1 MAAATGAT
9 ADSRCADAMAA
20 AAAAAAAAATAA
32 AAAAAA
38 EAGAA
43 AAAAAAEAEAE
54 EEKAKATAGS
64 AAAVGTG
71 LELVWSLPVAEA
83 YGWLRCIHIGRMQ
96 LQALRQ
102 RNTLESSLGLLV
114 RLLTRQPTPT
124 LPAIYTVVEI
134 VDVSGAVLTVR
145 GAARYM
151 PSAGLR
157 VLSAGVGALQV
168 EVGTCSDRPLE
179 PLEMARALE
188 AMREGALTP
197 LTLLEAAQLRTRRS
211 AHAVPGA
218 ALAHGAPPPE
228 PLSSLPSLPTTSAS
242 AAATS
247 SSGGLTKTKRN
258 QVAGS
263 ALAQHGG
270 APKSKHTPSGDA
282 LVRLAVACG
291 HSPLGMSRMPEPTR
305 PTQPTPTMAAP
316 IISRQSTQTDAEPAP
331 SHCADP
337 WRVDVDD
344 RCPRELA
351 EECQA
356 DEDDDWARKKAE
368 AEADAL
374 LSSLPTPTPPAPADG
389 SSLPPPPR
397 PAFLT
402 PPNLTGS
409 LTDVALSIVKASGGT
424 LLLSSVCTELYKL
437 NPTAREVLKNGGGA
451 KKWIGS
457 VDGLAVVASGSTEWR
472 VILQPKRDMPSAPM
486 SNAAP
491 GRPPPPTPPRAATA
505 PPPPPPPPAHAG
517 GPHSLVRSLGLPS
530 LGILGMCADG
540 RPRNGM
546 QPFGMSQPSP
556 SAPSPAA
563 AAPSWV
569 AGSKYGDRKCREGF
583 ACNKNWCGYAHPI
596 GWPLQALHELHL
608 SQMHPNQPPPPPP
621 PPPPPQQQQQQ
632 QPPQQDHHQQQPP
645 QQQHRPPPPPP
656 QQQQQDQQQ
665 QQQPPQQQQRPP
677 PPPQKRM
684 APSGMAPP
692 GMPPPNTAY
701 WKCPY

>member
-9 ADSRCADAMAA
+9 ADTRCADAMAA
-20 AAAAAAAAATAA
+20 AAAATT
-32 AAAAAA
+32 AAAA
-38 EAGAA
+38 EAE
-43 AAAAAAEAEAE
+43 AEAKAEAE
-54 EEKAKATAGS
+54 EEKAKAAAGS

-211 AHAVPGA
+211 AHGTHGA
-218 ALAHGAPPPE
+218 ALAHCAPPPE
-228 PLSSLPSLPTTSAS
+228 PLPSLPSLPSLPTTSAS

-263 ALAQHGG
+263 ALAQHVL
-270 APKSKHTPSGDA
+270 APKSKHIPSGDA

-291 HSPLGMSRMPEPTR
+291 HSPLGMSLVPEPTQPTQPTR
-305 PTQPTPTMAAP
+305 STQPTPTMAAP

-331 SHCADP
+331 SHCANP
-337 WRVDVDD
+337 WRVDDDD
-344 RCPRELA
+344 RYPR

-356 DEDDDWARKKAE
+356 AEDVDWARKKAE

-374 LSSLPTPTPPAPADG
+374 LSSLPTPTPPAPANG
-389 SSLPPPPR
+389 PSLPPPPR

-402 PPNLTGS
+402 PPNLPGS
-409 LTDVALSIVKASGGT
+409 LTDAALSIVKASGGT
-424 LLLSSVCTELYKL
+424 LLLSSVCTEFYKQ
-437 NPTAREVLKNGGGA
+437 NPTARDVLKNGGGA

-486 SNAAP
+486 SHAAP

-505 PPPPPPPPAHAG
+505 PTPPPPPPAHACG
-517 GPHSLVRSLGLPS
+517 TSSLDRSLGLPS
-530 LGILGMCADG
+530 KGILAMHADG
-540 RPRNGM
+540 RPRNGI

-556 SAPSPAA
+556 SAPSSAA

-569 AGSKYGDRKCREGF
+569 AGSTYGDRKCREGS

-596 GWPLQALHELHL
+596 GWPLEALHELHL
-608 SQMHPNQPPPPPP
+608 SQVHQRQP
-621 PPPPPQQQQQQ
+621 PPPPPQQQPQPQPQ
-632 QPPQQDHHQQQPP
+632 PQPKPPQ
-645 QQQHRPPPPPP
+645 R
-656 QQQQQDQQQ
+656 QQDQQ
-665 QQQPPQQQQRPP
+665 QQQPPQQQQQ
-677 PPPQKRM
+677 PQKRPSPPPHTRM
-684 APSGMAPP
+684 ALPGMEPP

>member
-1 MAAATGAT
+1 MDG
-9 ADSRCADAMAA
+9 
-20 AAAAAAAAATAA
+20 
-32 AAAAAA
+32 
-38 EAGAA
+38 
-43 AAAAAAEAEAE
+43 
-54 EEKAKATAGS
+54 
-64 AAAVGTG
+64 
-71 LELVWSLPVAEA
+71 
-83 YGWLRCIHIGRMQ
+83 
-96 LQALRQ
+96 
-102 RNTLESSLGLLV
+102 
-114 RLLTRQPTPT
+114 
-124 LPAIYTVVEI
+124 
-134 VDVSGAVLTVR
+134 
-145 GAARYM
+145 
-151 PSAGLR
+151 
-157 VLSAGVGALQV
+157 
-168 EVGTCSDRPLE
+168 
-179 PLEMARALE
+179 
-188 AMREGALTP
+188 
-197 LTLLEAAQLRTRRS
+197 
-211 AHAVPGA
+211 
-218 ALAHGAPPPE
+218 
-228 PLSSLPSLPTTSAS
+228 
-242 AAATS
+242 
-247 SSGGLTKTKRN
+247 
-258 QVAGS
+258 
-263 ALAQHGG
+263 
-270 APKSKHTPSGDA
+270 
-282 LVRLAVACG
+282 
-291 HSPLGMSRMPEPTR
+291 
-305 PTQPTPTMAAP
+305 
-316 IISRQSTQTDAEPAP
+316 
-331 SHCADP
+331 
-337 WRVDVDD
+337 DD

-374 LSSLPTPTPPAPADG
+374 LSSLPTPFPPAPANG
-389 SSLPPPPR
+389 PSLPPPPR

-424 LLLSSVCTELYKL
+424 LLLSSVCIELYKL
-437 NPTAREVLKNGGGA
+437 HPTAREVLKNGGGA

-517 GPHSLVRSLGLPS
+517 GPRSLVRSLGLPS

-556 SAPSPAA
+556 SAPSSAA

-569 AGSKYGDRKCREGF
+569 AGITCGDRKCREGS

-596 GWPLQALHELHL
+596 GWPLEALHL

-621 PPPPPQQQQQQ
+621 PPPP
-632 QPPQQDHHQQQPP
+632 
-645 QQQHRPPPPPP
+645 
-656 QQQQQDQQQ
+656 QQQQQDHQ
-665 QQQPPQQQQRPP
+665 QQQPPQQQQRPPP